1 MPGLGLHVCGTR
13 NRAATAPVRCASG
26 SSGRLGTVTGPATTR
41 ASVPGL
47 RRPEGSDAVLM
58 TVALVAVST
67 SGPLMAATAAP
78 ALAIAFW
85 RNAMAT
91 GVLLPVVL
99 TRCRDEPRGLDR
111 RERRL
116 AALAGLLLALH
127 FGTWIPALTY
137 TSVASATALV
147 ATQPVWAALLSG
159 ARGVPVGRGVWIGIG
174 VAMSGALLL
183 TGVDLQTS
191 GRALFGDALA
201 LAGGAFAAAYM
212 TAGSEVRR
220 SVSTTT
226 YTALCYG
233 TTALILLVVC
243 VVGRQALTGY
253 DAETWVKLIA
263 ITAGAQ
269 LLGHSLFNR
278 VLRTT
283 NPTVVSLSILLE
295 IPGAAL
301 IAAVFLDQTPP
312 LLAIP
317 AAVLLVSGLGLVIR
331 AGSRGTTPSIPVE

>member
-1 MPGLGLHVCGTR
+1 MTATGKTLAELPGD
-13 NRAATAPVRCASG
+13 
-26 SSGRLGTVTGPATTR
+26 GRPRGG
-41 ASVPGL
+41 
-47 RRPEGSDAVLM
+47 DAVLL

-67 SGPLMAATAAP
+67 SGPLMAATAVP

-85 RNAMAT
+85 RNAMAS

-99 TRCRDEPRGLDR
+99 VRCRAELAGLDR

-116 AALAGLLLALH
+116 AAAAGVLLALH
-127 FGTWIPALTY
+127 FATWVPALDY

-147 ATQPVWAALLSG
+147 ATQPVWTALLSRLRG
-159 ARGVPVGRGVWIGIG
+159 APVSRGVWIGIA
-174 VAMSGALLL
+174 VAMAGVLLL
-183 TGVDLQTS
+183 SGVDLRLS
-191 GRALFGDALA
+191 REALFGDLLA
-201 LAGGAFAAAYM
+201 LAGGAFAAAYVVV
-212 TAGSEVRR
+212 GSEVRR

-226 YTALCYG
+226 YTFLCYS
-233 TTALILLVVC
+233 TTSLLLVVTC
-243 VVGRQALTGY
+243 LVGRQALGGY
-253 DAETWVKLIA
+253 DGEDWLKLVA

-278 VLRTT
+278 VLRSVS
-283 NPTVVSLSILLE
+283 PTVVSMAVLLE

-317 AAVLLVSGLGLVIR
+317 AAVLLLTGLALVIR
-331 AGSRGTTPSIPVE
+331 AGSRAAPPTVPVE

>member
-1 MPGLGLHVCGTR
+1 MTQVSTSTR
-13 NRAATAPVRCASG
+13 VRTDLAPV
-26 SSGRLGTVTGPATTR
+26 GRPQGA
-41 ASVPGL
+41 
-47 RRPEGSDAVLM
+47 DAVLL

-67 SGPLMAATAAP
+67 SGPLIAATAVP

-85 RNAMAT
+85 RNAMAA
-91 GVLLPVVL
+91 GVLVPAALL
-99 TRCRDEPRGLDR
+99 TCRDELRSLDR

-116 AALAGLLLALH
+116 TLLAGLFLALH
-127 FGTWIPALTY
+127 FATWIPALSY

-147 ATQPVWAALLSG
+147 ATQPVWVALLSS
-159 ARGVPVGRGVWIGIG
+159 ARGVPVGRRVWVGIA

-183 TGVDLQTS
+183 TGVDLGVS

-201 LAGGAFAAAYM
+201 VAGGAFAAAYM

-226 YTALCYG
+226 YTALCYS
-233 TTALILLVVC
+233 TTALLLLVVC
-243 VVGRQALTGY
+243 VVGRQPLGGY
-253 DAETWVKLIA
+253 DSGDWLKLLA
-263 ITAGAQ
+263 LTAGAQ

-278 VLRTT
+278 VLKTT

-301 IAAVFLDQTPP
+301 IAAVFLGQTPP

-317 AAVLLVSGLGLVIR
+317 AAVLLVSGLALVIR
-331 AGSRGTTPSIPVE
+331 AGTGTPSVPVE